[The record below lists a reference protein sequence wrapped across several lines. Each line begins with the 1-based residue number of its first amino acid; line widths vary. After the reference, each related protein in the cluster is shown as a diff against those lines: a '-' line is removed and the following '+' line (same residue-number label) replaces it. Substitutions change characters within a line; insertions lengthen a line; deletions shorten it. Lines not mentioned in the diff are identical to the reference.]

1 MNITLICTT
10 TSLSLTPIQVYE
22 QAASC
27 ISRLSS
33 VHPDLRSWW
42 NLPDAPKV
50 PFVDFHDSHAVLSSI
65 KSMTAKH
72 RSEFPMLA
80 DRGST
85 GLMLTNASSELQWR
99 ERGRITLS
107 VQPAMGE
114 VTFSVYGAERVLAP
128 VGEVVWS
135 LLKALSSDSRV
146 TYAKTDVHERV
157 GGRSLVYSIDRS
169 VYPQR
174 DFLGWM
180 GYVDHALL
188 PEQLPE
194 ASRVER
200 HGKGTLILAIDLL
213 DLTEL
218 AAVEQVNR
226 VEVRLAEL
234 GLLPV
239 TDARLGGQW
248 RPPPHLLCGR

>member
-1 MNITLICTT
+1 MNITLMCA
-10 TSLSLTPIQVYE
+10 TPNMSFTPVQVYE
-22 QAASC
+22 QAERC
-27 ISRLSS
+27 ISRISS
-33 VHPDLRSWW
+33 VHPDLRRWW
-42 NLPDAPKV
+42 KLPYAPKV
-50 PFVDFHDSHAVLSSI
+50 PFVEFHDLNAIISFI
-65 KSMTAKH
+65 KAMTAKH
-72 RSEFPMLA
+72 RAEFPTLA

-85 GLMLTNASSELQWR
+85 GLVLTNANSEIQWR
-99 ERGRITLS
+99 KRGRITLS

-157 GGRSLVYSIDRS
+157 DGRSLVYSMHRG
-169 VYPQR
+169 VYPHR
-174 DFLGWM
+174 EFLGWM
-180 GYVDHALL
+180 GYVDQALL
-188 PEQLPE
+188 PAQLKE

-200 HGKGTLILAIDLL
+200 HGEGTLILATDVL
-213 DLTEL
+213 DLSSS

-226 VEVRLAEL
+226 VEIRLSEL

-239 TDARLGGQW
+239 TDPRLS
-248 RPPPHLLCGR
+248 

>member
-1 MNITLICTT
+1 MNITLTCATP
-10 TSLSLTPIQVYE
+10 SVSLTPVQVYE

-27 ISRLSS
+27 ISRLSL

-42 NLPDAPKV
+42 KLPDAPNV
-50 PFVDFHDSHAVLSSI
+50 PFVDFHDSHAILSFI
-65 KSMTAKH
+65 KAMSAKH
-72 RSEFPMLA
+72 RAEFPMLA

-157 GGRSLVYSIDRS
+157 DGRSLVYSMHRG
-169 VYPQR
+169 VYPHR
-174 DFLGWM
+174 EFLGWM
-180 GYVDHALL
+180 GYVDQALL
-188 PEQLPE
+188 PAQLPE

-200 HGKGTLILAIDLL
+200 LGEGTLILATDLL
-213 DLTEL
+213 DLSSS

-226 VEVRLAEL
+226 VEIRLAEL

-239 TDARLGGQW
+239 TDPRLS
-248 RPPPHLLCGR
+248 